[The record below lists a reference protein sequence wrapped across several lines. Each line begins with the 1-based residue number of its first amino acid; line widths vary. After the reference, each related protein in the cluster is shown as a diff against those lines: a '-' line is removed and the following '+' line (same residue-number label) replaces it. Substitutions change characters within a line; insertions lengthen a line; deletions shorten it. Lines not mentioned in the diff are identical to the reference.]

1 MVVLEGLVDD
11 YIAALNEQPEARLEL
26 WGGGTWQQRAKQI
39 LLQMDAIILKGY
51 GLPPWLERRLLDFFR
66 GERRPV
72 PFEFGDYFPADFTAN
87 IPLWR
92 YISPSFQSS
101 RTDLILPFVPKLN
114 DPDVTEALEEF

>member
-11 YIAALNEQPEARLEL
+11 YMAALNEQPEARFEL
-26 WGGGTWQQRAKQI
+26 WGGGTWEQRAQRI
-39 LLQMDAIILKGY
+39 LLQMDALILKGY

-72 PFEFGDYFPADFTAN
+72 PFEFGDYFPATFTSN

-92 YISPSFQSS
+92 FISPSYQSS
-101 RTDLILPFVPKLN
+101 RTDLILPYVPKLN
-114 DPDVTEALEEF
+114 DPGVTEALEDF

>member
-1 MVVLEGLVDD
+1 M
-11 YIAALNEQPEARLEL
+11 NF
-26 WGGGTWQQRAKQI
+26 GGKGTWQQRAKNI
-39 LLQMDAIILKGY
+39 LLQMDALILKGY

-72 PFEFGDYFPADFTAN
+72 PFEFDGYFPPDFTAN

-92 YISPSFQSS
+92 YISPTFQSS

>member
-1 MVVLEGLVDD
+1 M
-11 YIAALNEQPEARLEL
+11 AALNDKPEARFEL
-26 WGGGTWQQRAKQI
+26 WGGGSWEQRAHRI
-39 LLQMDAIILKGY
+39 LLQLDALILKGY

-72 PFEFGDYFPADFTAN
+72 PFDFGDYFPADFTAN

-92 YISPSFQSS
+92 YISPAFQSS